1 MYYKDCINNDPGL
14 NLTHFMAMSNL
25 VKIDIIIILFFFLV
39 GGGGT
44 VAALGLKVSQSNQLK
59 LMKLNEYQ
67 RSRSFFDLGQRS
79 LRFQFFS
86 QKLKDDLKPVH
97 MKISGRIGKKIYIN
111 ELGHITKMATF
122 KSLAHIWNKPLK
134 IVFSKTDDR

>member
-1 MYYKDCINNDPGL
+1 MYYKDCMNNDPGL

-25 VKIDIIIILFFFLV
+25 VKIDNYYYHFIYLFFFW

-59 LMKLNEYQ
+59 LMKSNEYQ

-86 QKLKDDLKPVH
+86 QKLKDDDLKPQF
-97 MKISGRIGKKIYIN
+97 I
-111 ELGHITKMATF
+111 
-122 KSLAHIWNKPLK
+122 
-134 IVFSKTDDR
+134 

>member
-1 MYYKDCINNDPGL
+1 MYYKDCINNGPGL

-25 VKIDIIIILFFFLV
+25 VKIDNYYYYFIIIIFFFL

-44 VAALGLKVSQSNQLK
+44 VAAFGLKVSQNNQLK

-86 QKLKDDLKPVH
+86 QKLKDDLKPQF
-97 MKISGRIGKKIYIN
+97 I
-111 ELGHITKMATF
+111 
-122 KSLAHIWNKPLK
+122 
-134 IVFSKTDDR
+134 

>member
-14 NLTHFMAMSNL
+14 NLTHFLAMSNL
-25 VKIDIIIILFFFLV
+25 VKIDNYYYYFIYLFFFFFFFLG

-79 LRFQFFS
+79 LRFFF
-86 QKLKDDLKPVH
+86 L
-97 MKISGRIGKKIYIN
+97 RN
-111 ELGHITKMATF
+111 
-122 KSLAHIWNKPLK
+122 
-134 IVFSKTDDR
+134 

>member
-25 VKIDIIIILFFFLV
+25 VKIDIYYHYFIYLFFFGG

-44 VAALGLKVSQSNQLK
+44 VAALGLKVSQSDQLK

-67 RSRSFFDLGQRS
+67 RSGSFFDLGQRS
-79 LRFQFFS
+79 LRFHFF
-86 QKLKDDLKPVH
+86 L
-97 MKISGRIGKKIYIN
+97 RN
-111 ELGHITKMATF
+111 
-122 KSLAHIWNKPLK
+122 
-134 IVFSKTDDR
+134 

>member
-1 MYYKDCINNDPGL
+1 
-14 NLTHFMAMSNL
+14 MAMSNL
-25 VKIDIIIILFFFLV
+25 VKIDNYYYYNFIYLFIFIFSFFFFFF
-39 GGGGT
+39 GGGGGGGA

-86 QKLKDDLKPVH
+86 QKLMDDLKPQF
-97 MKISGRIGKKIYIN
+97 I
-111 ELGHITKMATF
+111 
-122 KSLAHIWNKPLK
+122 
-134 IVFSKTDDR
+134 

>member
-25 VKIDIIIILFFFLV
+25 VKIVNYYYYFIFFFFF

-44 VAALGLKVSQSNQLK
+44 VAALGLKVSKSNQLK

-79 LRFQFFS
+79 LRFHFF
-86 QKLKDDLKPVH
+86 L
-97 MKISGRIGKKIYIN
+97 RN
-111 ELGHITKMATF
+111 
-122 KSLAHIWNKPLK
+122 
-134 IVFSKTDDR
+134 

>member
-1 MYYKDCINNDPGL
+1 MYYKDRINNDPGL

-25 VKIDIIIILFFFLV
+25 VKIDNYYYYFFFFG

-79 LRFQFFS
+79 LRFQFF
-86 QKLKDDLKPVH
+86 L
-97 MKISGRIGKKIYIN
+97 RN
-111 ELGHITKMATF
+111 
-122 KSLAHIWNKPLK
+122 
-134 IVFSKTDDR
+134 

>member
-1 MYYKDCINNDPGL
+1 MYYKDRINNDPGL

-25 VKIDIIIILFFFLV
+25 VKIDNYYYYFFLGG

-79 LRFQFFS
+79 LRFQFF
-86 QKLKDDLKPVH
+86 L
-97 MKISGRIGKKIYIN
+97 RN
-111 ELGHITKMATF
+111 
-122 KSLAHIWNKPLK
+122 
-134 IVFSKTDDR
+134 

>member
-25 VKIDIIIILFFFLV
+25 VKIDNYYYYLFFIYFFFFW
-39 GGGGT
+39 GGGT

-79 LRFQFFS
+79 HRFHFFS
-86 QKLKDDLKPVH
+86 QKLKDDLKPQF
-97 MKISGRIGKKIYIN
+97 I
-111 ELGHITKMATF
+111 
-122 KSLAHIWNKPLK
+122 
-134 IVFSKTDDR
+134 

>member
-1 MYYKDCINNDPGL
+1 MYYKDCINNDPEL

-25 VKIDIIIILFFFLV
+25 VKIDNYYYYYYLFFFFWGGG

-67 RSRSFFDLGQRS
+67 RSRSFFDLGQMS

-86 QKLKDDLKPVH
+86 HKLKDDLKPQF
-97 MKISGRIGKKIYIN
+97 I
-111 ELGHITKMATF
+111 
-122 KSLAHIWNKPLK
+122 
-134 IVFSKTDDR
+134 